1 MKTFE
6 QVLNK
11 LGIAIGTMIII
22 MIIFALTSC
31 GLTTQLT
38 DTQLEHRNK
47 IQYEI
52 DKVWSEYSYK
62 TDSLWIEYHK
72 KH

>member
-1 MKTFE
+1 MK
-6 QVLNK
+6 
-11 LGIAIGTMIII
+11 AITVIVIT
-22 MIIFALTSC
+22 IFTLTSC

-38 DTQLEHRNK
+38 DAELERRNK